1 LAGSDAAALPSSSPS
16 PRRRRVRDTSAEAAV
31 EPPAAA
37 DDDSSAGGGECSITV
52 NSVPWSEV
60 WIDGR
65 NTTKHTPVVDY
76 KLPCG
81 KHKLAF
87 KRPDIS
93 IDHTESINIKPGE
106 KFKQRY
112 TLETEE

>member
-1 LAGSDAAALPSSSPS
+1 M
-16 PRRRRVRDTSAEAAV
+16 
-31 EPPAAA
+31 AAA
-37 DDDSSAGGGECSITV
+37 DDDSAGGGDCSITV

-65 NTTKHTPVVDY
+65 NMTKHTPVVDY

-93 IDHTESINIKPGE
+93 IDHSESINIKPGE